1 MTDSSVNPVSRP
13 RVVTIA
19 FWSWTAAAVVLLLLG
34 LLSLTIS
41 ADTVRQSVTSAGL
54 SATDAD
60 GYITLFRAVGALV
73 VAVGV
78 AVGFM
83 TGRVG
88 RGHIKFRRALAALSM
103 VFALL
108 LIGAT
113 LIGLIVVPI
122 LGLLAAVLLL
132 VASVLSYRP
141 SAEPW
146 FART

>member
-1 MTDSSVNPVSRP
+1 MTDSSENQASRP

-19 FWSWTAAAVVLLLLG
+19 FWSWMAAAVVLLLLG
-34 LLSLTIS
+34 LLSVTIS
-41 ADTVRQSVTSAGL
+41 ADTVRQSVVSAGL
-54 SATDAD
+54 SAADAD
-60 GYITLFRAVGALV
+60 GYVTLFRAVGVLAL
-73 VAVGV
+73 AVGI
-78 AVGFM
+78 AVGYM

-88 RGHIKFRRALAALSM
+88 RGHLAFRRALAALSM

-113 LIGLIVVPI
+113 LVGLIVVPI

-132 VASVLSYRP
+132 VASVLSFRP

-146 FART
+146 FVRS